1 MVASDKMAV
10 ASDKA
15 AAACKTPSSMAPGSS
30 SWLSTVTVV
39 STLRMLATMS
49 LVPVNPRIIAGVT
62 DDVAAHSASISFF
75 GAVAQLLVLP
85 SCGALSD
92 AAGRRPVLCGC
103 VAAQLGAVAAL
114 AAARY
119 GFIGAAPLLACQVL
133 QQAAAIVAAATTQA
147 SIGDAVAPAGIA
159 AATGRVAGASMGA
172 GMLLGPAIGAA
183 LDAKLGFPGVAAF
196 AVGALLSAF
205 LGYALLLPE
214 TLKVRKAAGPKF
226 KNPAASLKVLASPG
240 LASLAVVAFLSATT
254 RGEQA
259 VYHPFMMEQW
269 GLGASGIA
277 AAMFVVGVDVL
288 LAQSLLVKP
297 LVAKLGAG
305 AALKVGLGAAA
316 LQRCVWYFGPG
327 APLPMA
333 LGLFLG
339 APGIGA
345 DACVQ
350 QLSAAVVA
358 ERRAAGDADAPESGA
373 LAAALASL
381 NTLAVICSSKAF
393 AGLYR
398 TGKAAGDPARP
409 FALGGALA
417 GLALLAALRLPT
429 REKAD

>member
-1 MVASDKMAV
+1 M

-15 AAACKTPSSMAPGSS
+15 ANAAACKTAAAPSSMAPGSS

-85 SCGALSD
+85 SAPSPSP
-92 AAGRRPVLCGC
+92 RPL
-103 VAAQLGAVAAL
+103 
-114 AAARY
+114 R
-119 GFIGAAPLLACQVL
+119 FIGAAPLLACQVL

-172 GMLLGPAIGAA
+172 GMLLGPAVGAA
-183 LDAKLGFPGVAAF
+183 LDATLGFPGVAAF

-226 KNPAASLKVLASPG
+226 KNPAASLRVLASPG

-297 LVAKLGAG
+297 LVATLGAG
-305 AALKVGLGAAA
+305 AALKVGLFAAA
-316 LQRCVWYFGPG
+316 LQR
-327 APLPMA
+327 A
-333 LGLFLG
+333 
-339 APGIGA
+339 
-345 DACVQ
+345 
-350 QLSAAVVA
+350 SAAVVA

-381 NTLAVICSSKAF
+381 NTLAVICSSEAF

-398 TGKAAGDPARP
+398 AGKAAGDPARP

-429 REKAD
+429 RAKAD

>member
-1 MVASDKMAV
+1 
-10 ASDKA
+10 
-15 AAACKTPSSMAPGSS
+15 
-30 SWLSTVTVV
+30 
-39 STLRMLATMS
+39 
-49 LVPVNPRIIAGVT
+49 
-62 DDVAAHSASISFF
+62 
-75 GAVAQLLVLP
+75 
-85 SCGALSD
+85 
-92 AAGRRPVLCGC
+92 
-103 VAAQLGAVAAL
+103 
-114 AAARY
+114 
-119 GFIGAAPLLACQVL
+119 
-133 QQAAAIVAAATTQA
+133 
-147 SIGDAVAPAGIA
+147 
-159 AATGRVAGASMGA
+159 MGA

-205 LGYALLLPE
+205 VGYALLLPE
-214 TLKVRKAAGPKF
+214 TLKVRKTAGPKF

-297 LVAKLGAG
+297 LVATLGAA

-316 LQRCVWYFGPG
+316 LQRGVWYFGPG

-398 TGKAAGDPARP
+398 AGKAAGDPARP

>member
-1 MVASDKMAV
+1 
-10 ASDKA
+10 
-15 AAACKTPSSMAPGSS
+15 
-30 SWLSTVTVV
+30 
-39 STLRMLATMS
+39 
-49 LVPVNPRIIAGVT
+49 
-62 DDVAAHSASISFF
+62 
-75 GAVAQLLVLP
+75 
-85 SCGALSD
+85 
-92 AAGRRPVLCGC
+92 
-103 VAAQLGAVAAL
+103 
-114 AAARY
+114 
-119 GFIGAAPLLACQVL
+119 
-133 QQAAAIVAAATTQA
+133 
-147 SIGDAVAPAGIA
+147 
-159 AATGRVAGASMGA
+159 MGA
-172 GMLLGPAIGAA
+172 GMLLGPAVGAA
-183 LDAKLGFPGVAAF
+183 LDATLGFPGVAAF

-226 KNPAASLKVLASPG
+226 KNPAASLRVLASPG

-297 LVAKLGAG
+297 LVATLGAG
-305 AALKVGLGAAA
+305 AALKL
-316 LQRCVWYFGPG
+316 
-327 APLPMA
+327 
-333 LGLFLG
+333 
-339 APGIGA
+339 
-345 DACVQ
+345 
-350 QLSAAVVA
+350 AAVVA

-398 TGKAAGDPARP
+398 AGKAAGDPLP

-429 REKAD
+429 RAKAD